1 MLPNDSIY
9 RFDNIE
15 LRPSTRQL
23 LIEGQPANLG
33 SRAFDVLSALIAHRE
48 RMLSKNE
55 LLEMVWPNLVVE
67 ENNLQV
73 HVSALRKLLG
83 PKAIV
88 TIPGR
93 GYLFA
98 APLAA
103 MPALATAAASLG
115 APAPNPRGAPMASA
129 ARALRSETGNLP
141 ALLPPLLGRDAELA
155 LLRELV
161 QQHRLLSVLG
171 PGGIGKTSLARAV
184 ARQVAH
190 DFRDGA

>member
-23 LIEGQPANLG
+23 LVEGEPANLG
-33 SRAFDVLSALIAHRE
+33 ARAFDVLSALIAHRE
-48 RMLSKNE
+48 RMLTKNE
-55 LLEMVWPNLVVE
+55 LLEMVWPNVVVE

-93 GYLFA
+93 GYRFA
-98 APLAA
+98 A
-103 MPALATAAASLG
+103 ALDALPAAAAAAAAGS
-115 APAPNPRGAPMASA
+115 ASSA
-129 ARALRSETGNLP
+129 AAKR
-141 ALLPPLLGRDAELA
+141 
-155 LLRELV
+155 
-161 QQHRLLSVLG
+161 
-171 PGGIGKTSLARAV
+171 
-184 ARQVAH
+184 
-190 DFRDGA
+190 